1 MKIPDDIKA
10 IINILSE
17 KGFESFIVGGCVR
30 DSLMGKNPDDWDIAT
45 KAEPEKVLALFTEK
59 GFKSFYENDF
69 GTVGVVLPFDSQ
81 RKFSDLVEI
90 TTYRTESEYSDQ
102 RRPDKVQWAKTIEE
116 DLSRRDFTINAI
128 AVKIQKEKTIILDFY
143 QGQEDLQAKI
153 VRAVGIAEERFQED
167 ALRMLRAVRFAA
179 TLGFTIEAETLAAI
193 KKNSEWL
200 KNISQERIKTE
211 LIKVIMNRQAAKGID
226 LLKETGLLKEI
237 IPELIV
243 GQGVTQNK
251 HHIYDCYQHNLLTL
265 DYAAQKNFNLYVRL
279 AALLHDIAKPAVK
292 SGEGA
297 NATFYNH
304 EVVGAKM
311 AQTILSRL
319 KLPKDDLAKIVKLI
333 RYHLFYYNVGEVS
346 ESSVRRLVRQVG
358 KENMNDLLQ
367 LRMAD
372 RIGSGVPKAEPYK
385 LRHLKYLIEKTAQD
399 PISSKMLAVNG
410 NDVMTIL
417 KIPAGPKIGW
427 ILNILLE
434 QILAEPKKNTKEYLH
449 QEIEKLREI
458 SDKEL
463 EKINEEAKIKIN
475 KIEIKKDT
483 MTKEKYW
490 VS

>member
-1 MKIPDDIKA
+1 MKIPDDIKK
-10 IINILSE
+10 IIDILSE

-30 DSLMGKNPDDWDIAT
+30 DSLMEKNPGDWDIAT
-45 KAEPEKVLALFTEK
+45 NVEPKKVLTLFTKK
-59 GFKSFYENDF
+59 GFNSFYENDF
-69 GTVGVVLPFDSQ
+69 GTVGVVLPPDTQ
-81 RKFSDLVEI
+81 RKFSNVVEI
-90 TTYRTESEYSDQ
+90 TTYRTESQYSDK

-116 DLSRRDFTINAI
+116 DLSRRDFTINAL
-128 AVKIQKEKTIILDFY
+128 AVKIQKEKVIILDPY
-143 QGQEDLQAKI
+143 QGQEDLKAKI
-153 VRAVGIAEERFQED
+153 VRAVGVAEERFKED
-167 ALRMLRAVRFAA
+167 ALRMLRAIRFAT
-179 TLGFTIEAETLAAI
+179 TLGFTIETETLAAI

-200 KNISQERIKTE
+200 NHISQERIRDE
-211 LIKVIMNRQAAKGID
+211 LVKIIMNDQAAKGID
-226 LLKETGLLKEI
+226 LLRTTGLLEKI
-237 IPELIV
+237 IPELTA
-243 GQGVTQNK
+243 GQGVAQNK

-265 DYAAQKNFNLYVRL
+265 DYAAQKNFNIYVRM

-304 EVVGAKM
+304 EVVGARM

-319 KLPKDDLAKIVKLI
+319 KFAKDDLAKIVKLI
-333 RYHLFYYNVGEVS
+333 RHHLFYYNVGEVS

-358 KENMNDLLQ
+358 KEDMDDLLR

-410 NDVMTIL
+410 NEVMTIL

-434 QILAEPKKNTKEYLH
+434 QVLAEPTKNKKEGLSE
-449 QEIEKLREI
+449 EIKKMGKL
-458 SDKEL
+458 SDKKL
-463 EKINEEAKIKIN
+463 EEMNKEAKIKIN
-475 KIEIKKDT
+475 KVEIKKDT